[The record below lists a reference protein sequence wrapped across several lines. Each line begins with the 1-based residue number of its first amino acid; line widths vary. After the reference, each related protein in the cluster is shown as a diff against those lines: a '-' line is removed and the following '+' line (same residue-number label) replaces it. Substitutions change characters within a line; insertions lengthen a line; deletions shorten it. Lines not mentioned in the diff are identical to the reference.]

1 MKDQAMAKILLD
13 FIQQHRLAIET
24 ELERRLPRGR
34 LPQLDDLDGA
44 IEHSLFTGGKRMR
57 PVLCLASA
65 AICGFAPAKALKV
78 AVALEFLHS
87 ASLIFDDLPCMDGS
101 VERRGAG
108 TVHVRFGESAA
119 VLAGLALLNETYA
132 LLAEADCTG
141 ELMRQATECIGV
153 RGMIAGQC
161 IDLKHQK
168 AASLDELETPYL
180 KTTAL
185 LKLALTAAPLSLG
198 ASQAAVQA
206 LAQYGHKLG
215 MAYQLL
221 DDELDQD
228 ELTVAGQELDAV
240 LATARFWIEEAKGA
254 LLTQFGPGSACDVL
268 FEFAESVWERALE
281 HVHSR

>member
-1 MKDQAMAKILLD
+1 MKDQAMANILHN
-13 FIQQHRLAIET
+13 FIQQHRLAIES
-24 ELERRLPRGR
+24 ELERRLPQGR
-34 LPQLDDLDGA
+34 LPQLEALDAA
-44 IEHSLFTGGKRMR
+44 IEHGLFTGGKRMR

-78 AVALEFLHS
+78 AAALEFLHS

-101 VERRGAG
+101 TERRGDE
-108 TVHVRFGESAA
+108 TVHARYGESTA

-132 LLAEADCTG
+132 LLADADCNG
-141 ELMRQATECIGV
+141 ELMREATLCIGV

-168 AASLDELETPYL
+168 AANIDELETPYL

-185 LKLALTAAPLSLG
+185 LRLALTAAPLSLG
-198 ASQAAVQA
+198 ASPAAVQA
-206 LAQYGHKLG
+206 LSQYGHKLG

-240 LATARFWIEEAKGA
+240 LATARRWIEEAKES
-254 LLTQFGPGSACDVL
+254 LLAQFGPGSACDVL
-268 FEFAESVWERALE
+268 SEFAEGIWERALE
-281 HVHSR
+281 DVHSR